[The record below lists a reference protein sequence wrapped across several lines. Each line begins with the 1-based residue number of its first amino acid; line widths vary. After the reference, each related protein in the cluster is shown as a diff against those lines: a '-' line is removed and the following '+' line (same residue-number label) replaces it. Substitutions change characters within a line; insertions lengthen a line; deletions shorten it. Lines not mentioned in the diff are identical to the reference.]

1 MTIRNLSAIFEPRSV
16 VLVGASN
23 REGSVGYWLARNL
36 IGGGFDGPVHFVNP
50 KGEEVAGKRCL
61 TSVAELPDGV
71 DLAVIA
77 TPARVVPEM
86 VEALAAKGVRG
97 VVCITAGLDAAA
109 KQRVLDASK
118 PTCLR
123 TIGPNCLG
131 ILLPGIGLNASF
143 SHKPAPKGRLAF
155 ISQSGALVTA
165 IIDWAQN
172 RKVGFSH
179 VISAGDMTDV
189 DFGDLIDYLAGDR
202 ESRAILLYMEALTDA
217 AKFMSAARRAARAKP
232 VVIIKSGRNAAAAK
246 AAMSHTGAL
255 AGADRVY
262 EAAFKRAGLLR
273 VTDLEELFEAAEILT
288 IAPRLKGERLMILT
302 NGGGAGVLAA
312 DRLADLDGRLAELG
326 PETIAAMDPFM
337 SPGWSR
343 ANPVDIIGDSGP
355 DRYEHAVANLM
366 ADKSSDAL
374 LVMNCP
380 TALASSV
387 EIAERVIETVQRLP
401 RGKPVLTNWL
411 GDASVTEARR
421 MLADNDMPTFVTP
434 GQAVRGFMHL
444 VRHNRAL
451 GELMRTPGDE
461 PAAGAR
467 DDEAVGEVIDAA
479 LSAGRTVLSS
489 AESKRILT
497 AYAIPMALAE
507 EARDEG
513 EVRAIAERLIRE
525 HGGVALKVLSDDIS
539 HKSDV
544 GGVRLGLKS
553 VDAVTAAA
561 AEMRER
567 ISALRPDALI
577 EGFTLEP
584 MIVRPEAHELLVG
597 MSVDATFGPTV
608 MFGAGGTAV
617 EVLKD
622 TAISL
627 VPVDGKFAREMMAR
641 TRIHDLLEGY
651 RDRPAA
657 DLDAIAAVIIAVSD
671 LVLAHEAIREIDINP
686 LFADGDGVIG
696 LDARVRIADP
706 AAEPRVPA
714 SIRPY
719 PAEWQRRREVGRLGE
734 VFFRPIRPVDEH
746 LADAFV
752 QRLAPED
759 VRMRLL
765 APRKEFSHAFVAR
778 LTQID
783 YAREMAFVALTPGAD
798 EVLGVVR
805 MIADPDYVRAEY
817 AIIVRSDL
825 KGAGLGWAL
834 MELIIDYARK
844 EGLEELFGT
853 VLAENTTMISMCRQL
868 GFEVRRDPEDA
879 TLVEAVLK
887 LNGAGGRA
895 TT

>member
-1 MTIRNLSAIFEPRSV
+1 MTIRNLSAIFEPQSV
-16 VLVGASN
+16 ALVGASN
-23 REGSVGYWLARNL
+23 RECSVGYWLARNL
-36 IGGGFDGPVHFVNP
+36 ISGDFVGPIHFVNP
-50 KGEEVAGKRCL
+50 KGETVAGWRCL
-61 TSVAELPDGV
+61 TSVEDLPDDV

-77 TPARVVPEM
+77 TPARVVPETIG
-86 VEALAAKGVRG
+86 ALARKGVRG

-109 KQRVLDASK
+109 KQQLLDASK
-118 PTCLR
+118 PTSLR

-143 SHKPAPKGRLAF
+143 SHKPAPKGQLAF

-202 ESRAILLYMEALTDA
+202 RSRAILLYMEGLTDA

-232 VVIIKSGRNAAAAK
+232 VIVIKSGRNVVAAQ

-262 EAAFKRAGLLR
+262 EAAFQRAGILR
-273 VTDLEELFEAAEILT
+273 VSDLEELFEAAEILT

-326 PETIAAMDPFM
+326 PETIAALEPVM

-355 DRYEHAVANLM
+355 ERYEHAVEHLM

-387 EIAERVIETVQRLP
+387 EIAKRVVETIRSKP

-411 GDASVTEARR
+411 GDASVLEARR
-421 MLADNDMPTFVTP
+421 LLGDNGLPTFVTP

-444 VRHNRAL
+444 VGHNRAL
-451 GELMRTPGDE
+451 DELMRTPGDE
-461 PAAGAR
+461 PATGGR
-467 DDEAVGEVIDAA
+467 DEAVVREVIEAA
-479 LSAGRTVLSS
+479 LSAGRTVLSA
-489 AESKRILT
+489 AESKRLLT
-497 AYAIPMALAE
+497 AYGIPMAL
-507 EARDEG
+507 G
-513 EVRAIAERLIRE
+513 EVAREDQELHTIADRLVGE

-544 GGVRLGLKS
+544 GGVRLDLTS
-553 VDAVTAAA
+553 ADAVMAAA
-561 AEMRER
+561 REMRER
-567 ISALRPDALI
+567 ISQLRPAAKI

-584 MIVRPEAHELLVG
+584 MIVRPHAHELLVG

-617 EVLKD
+617 EVVKD

-627 VPVDGKFAREMMAR
+627 VPVDGKFAHEMMGR

-657 DLDAIAAVIIAVSD
+657 DLDAIAGAIIAVSD
-671 LVLAHEAIREIDINP
+671 LALAHEAVREIDINP
-686 LFADGDGVIG
+686 LIANENGVVG

-706 AAEPRVPA
+706 VREPRVPL

-719 PAEWQRRREVGRLGE
+719 PAQWERRRDVGRLGE

-752 QRLAPED
+752 ARLTPED

-783 YAREMAFVALTPGAD
+783 YAREMAFVALSPAED

-834 MELIIDYARK
+834 MELIIDYASK

-868 GFEVRRDPEDA
+868 GFEVRRCPEDA

-887 LNGAGGRA
+887 LNGANRPV
-895 TT
+895 TS